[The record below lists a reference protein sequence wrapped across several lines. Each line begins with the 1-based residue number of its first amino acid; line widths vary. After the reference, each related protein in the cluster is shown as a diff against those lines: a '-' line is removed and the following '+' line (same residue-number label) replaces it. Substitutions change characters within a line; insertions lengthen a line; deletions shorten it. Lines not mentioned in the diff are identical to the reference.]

1 MYIIN
6 NINRPLGINTYGV
19 QKKYQIKEHYTSL
32 IGGGGAHYINIPDSK
47 AIGGQRKV
55 DIKGKDK
62 NGNYLGTDGKTY
74 DKITG
79 KIITTLKPQTFN
91 TARPHN
97 YDKSVEYRWY
107 NGTWQARYTKG
118 KDTNWYNVAEGST
131 GYDRFGNHN
140 RFKNGKWVKIKEDN
154 PTGGSTLQRSQ
165 KPRLDPNR
173 FVSIY
178 DTAGLWKQHAQDNN
192 LTDRDSVR
200 RFQKEV
206 LGFDDTQA
214 DGIWGGN
221 TEAAYSR
228 WKANKDA
235 ATLQLNSPVKQITIS
250 NTPISR
256 WDTNENLKGR
266 FNNYA
271 SMQNYINS
279 NPEDSFSKAMITRFG
294 NTDTWNQQDVENALD
309 VAGTY
314 RGSDRR
320 DIANSFNNYY
330 QQQQKT
336 DNNIK
341 NIINNTNQTMNN
353 WRNFTSNLGLF
364 KNGGLISRNPIT
376 RFKQGGMLRK
386 FAGGGPYYI
395 MGVYNG
401 KTFRKEFETTQE
413 AQAWKEKHP
422 RIGGRIQFAN
432 SEAQV
437 IMSDRS
443 NDPATAGNRKQLE
456 RYNHLTR
463 QQAYNRATKEGKGLF
478 AYKGKVYTTG
488 NKVSNNEK
496 LMYQKYYGEKLGWG
510 NNKNIHNS
518 ASRKARANYRNEEEA
533 KKAFNDPKNK
543 RQRPETNSSA
553 NEKADKYANAVALNG
568 GEFGDM
574 AYTALTNTPI
584 AVTRASYDWATGKE
598 FNPTQYM
605 SYQKFGF
612 DPFGWIGAL
621 ENAQQGDWSDVVDRG
636 VDAGAWL
643 IAPAVGRGVATVVD
657 KVATKFAPRIANL
670 GPKSAYINRG
680 GTVVDEAGNRVL
692 NTWNQNALKG
702 KGTLFNN
709 TGTKLYGQRSIQRA
723 VNEGALDQF
732 AVNGGFNNAT
742 RYGTNLLQNVNTG
755 TGYVYSGGAPVMYD
769 VAADAAVNT
778 TPVLVTPA
786 VGLTGEMLV
795 K

>member
-6 NINRPLGINTYGV
+6 NIDRPLGINTYGV
-19 QKKYQIKEHYTSL
+19 QKKYQQTALGNMLPALANATKSVSWLNSL
-32 IGGGGAHYINIPDSK
+32 IPTTTIAGQFFGGSEVKGQKEVEEAFKNIAAKKKAAKGNTKKEILNQQKNKPIKSK
-47 AIGGQRKV
+47 NQ
-55 DIKGKDK
+55 
-62 NGNYLGTDGKTY
+62 T
-74 DKITG
+74 
-79 KIITTLKPQTFN
+79 QTFN
-91 TARPHN
+91 TARPHK

-140 RFKNGKWVKIKEDN
+140 RFKNGKWVKIKENDSTGDDVSQKL
-154 PTGGSTLQRSQ
+154 TGGGTSQ

-173 FVSIY
+173 FVSTY
-178 DTAGLWKQHAQDNN
+178 DTTGLWKQHAQDNN
-192 LTDRDSVR
+192 LIDRDSVR

-214 DGIWGGN
+214 DGIWGRN
-221 TEAAYSR
+221 TEDAYSR

-271 SMQNYINS
+271 SMQNYVNS
-279 NPEDSFSKAMITRFG
+279 NPEDSFSKAMTARFG
-294 NTDTWNQQDVENALD
+294 NTDTWKQQDVENALD

-320 DIANSFNNYY
+320 DIATSFNNYY

-353 WRNFTSNLGLF
+353 WRNFTSNLGIF

-395 MGVYNG
+395 TGVYNG
-401 KTFRKEFETTQE
+401 KTFRKEFETEQQ
-413 AQAWKEKHP
+413 AQAWKKKNP
-422 RIGGRIQFAN
+422 SIGGRIRYAN

-437 IMSDRS
+437 IRSDRS
-443 NDPATAGNRKQLE
+443 NDSATAGNRKQLE
-456 RYNHLTR
+456 KYNHLTR
-463 QQAYNRATKEGKGLF
+463 QQAYNQATKDGKGFF

-496 LMYQKYYGEKLGWG
+496 LMYQKYYGENLGWG

-533 KKAFNDPKNK
+533 KKTFIDPINK
-543 RQRPETNSSA
+543 RERPETNSSA
-553 NEKADKYANAVALNG
+553 NEKADAYANAVALNG

-574 AYTALTNTPI
+574 AYTALTDTPI
-584 AVTRASYDWATGKE
+584 AMTRAGYDWATGKE

-605 SYQKFGF
+605 SYQKASF
-612 DPFGWIGAL
+612 DPFGWYGAL
-621 ENAQQGDWSDVVDRG
+621 KNAKQGDWSDVVDRG
-636 VDAGAWL
+636 VDGVAWL
-643 IAPAVGRGVATVVD
+643 AAPGLGKIASTVGGKA
-657 KVATKFAPRIANL
+657 AA
-670 GPKSAYINRG
+670 
-680 GTVVDEAGNRVL
+680 RV
-692 NTWNQNALKG
+692 
-702 KGTLFNN
+702 
-709 TGTKLYGQRSIQRA
+709 
-723 VNEGALDQF
+723 
-732 AVNGGFNNAT
+732 
-742 RYGTNLLQNVNTG
+742 
-755 TGYVYSGGAPVMYD
+755 
-769 VAADAAVNT
+769 
-778 TPVLVTPA
+778 VTPA
-786 VGLTGEMLV
+786 VGITGEMLV

>member
-6 NINRPLGINTYGV
+6 NINKPLGIHTYGV
-19 QKKYQIKEHYTSL
+19 QKKYQNDPFVATQLKNRDIISDRTGRYKKVGMDGSGHQIWYDSEQDGFMRLGLFTDAVEFSKNDFSTKNAFTGDVHFRRSDYRKQQKNKPIKSNNQT
-32 IGGGGAHYINIPDSK
+32 
-47 AIGGQRKV
+47 
-55 DIKGKDK
+55 
-62 NGNYLGTDGKTY
+62 
-74 DKITG
+74 
-79 KIITTLKPQTFN
+79 QTFN
-91 TARPHN
+91 TARPHD
-97 YDKSVEYRWY
+97 YDKGVQYRQY

-140 RFKNGKWVKIKEDN
+140 RFKNGKWVKIKEDQR
-154 PTGGSTLQRSQ
+154 TGGDVSQRSTGGDTFQ
-165 KPRLDPNR
+165 KSRLDPNR

-178 DTAGLWKQHAQDNN
+178 DTTGLWKQHAQDNN

-250 NTPISR
+250 NTPIPR

-279 NPEDSFSKAMITRFG
+279 NPEDSFSKAMTTRFG

-320 DIANSFNNYY
+320 DIAKSFNNYY

-353 WRNFTSNLGLF
+353 WRNFTSNLGIF

-395 MGVYNG
+395 TGIYKG
-401 KTFRKEFETTQE
+401 KTFRKEFETSQE
-413 AQAWKEKHP
+413 ASAWKEKHP
-422 RIGGRIQFAN
+422 GIGGRIRFAN

-437 IMSDRS
+437 IRSDRS
-443 NDPATAGNRKQLE
+443 HDPATAGNRKQLE
-456 RYNHLTR
+456 KYNHLTR
-463 QQAYNRATKEGKGLF
+463 QQAYNQAAKEGKGFF

-488 NKVSNNEK
+488 NKVSNDEK
-496 LMYQKYYGEKLGWG
+496 LC
-510 NNKNIHNS
+510 
-518 ASRKARANYRNEEEA
+518 
-533 KKAFNDPKNK
+533 
-543 RQRPETNSSA
+543 
-553 NEKADKYANAVALNG
+553 
-568 GEFGDM
+568 
-574 AYTALTNTPI
+574 
-584 AVTRASYDWATGKE
+584 
-598 FNPTQYM
+598 
-605 SYQKFGF
+605 
-612 DPFGWIGAL
+612 
-621 ENAQQGDWSDVVDRG
+621 
-636 VDAGAWL
+636 
-643 IAPAVGRGVATVVD
+643 
-657 KVATKFAPRIANL
+657 
-670 GPKSAYINRG
+670 
-680 GTVVDEAGNRVL
+680 
-692 NTWNQNALKG
+692 
-702 KGTLFNN
+702 
-709 TGTKLYGQRSIQRA
+709 
-723 VNEGALDQF
+723 
-732 AVNGGFNNAT
+732 
-742 RYGTNLLQNVNTG
+742 
-755 TGYVYSGGAPVMYD
+755 
-769 VAADAAVNT
+769 
-778 TPVLVTPA
+778 
-786 VGLTGEMLV
+786 
-795 K
+795 

>member
-6 NINRPLGINTYGV
+6 NINRPLGIHTYGV
-19 QKKYQIKEHYTSL
+19 QKKYQNTVKINGQNYSKTSNGDYYSAATRHTFAKTSNGDFYDKESNMWYNPKSGRTEFRRTVYKPKNYNLSKVIL
-32 IGGGGAHYINIPDSK
+32 KDGKYYDALNNYIGNSSGIFQGAF
-47 AIGGQRKV
+47 
-55 DIKGKDK
+55 
-62 NGNYLGTDGKTY
+62 NYLLNKYGKTQANAAWKAMRKGATY
-74 DKITG
+74 ENGQWIY
-79 KIITTLKPQTFN
+79 PEN
-91 TARPHN
+91 
-97 YDKSVEYRWY
+97 KSTKD
-107 NGTWQARYTKG
+107 NGD
-118 KDTNWYNVAEGST
+118 DT
-131 GYDRFGNHN
+131 
-140 RFKNGKWVKIKEDN
+140 
-154 PTGGSTLQRSQ
+154 SQ
-165 KPRLDPNR
+165 KSRLDPNR

-178 DTAGLWKQHAQDNN
+178 DTTGLWKQHAQDNN

-235 ATLQLNSPVKQITIS
+235 ATLQLTSPVKQITVS

-271 SMQNYINS
+271 SMQNYVNS
-279 NPEDSFSKAMITRFG
+279 NPEDSFSKAMTARFG

-320 DIANSFNNYY
+320 DIAKSFNNYY

-353 WRNFTSNLGLF
+353 WRKFTSNLGIF

-395 MGVYNG
+395 TGVYKG
-401 KTFRKEFETTQE
+401 KTFRKEFETEQQ
-413 AQAWKEKHP
+413 AQAWKKKNP
-422 RIGGRIQFAN
+422 SIGGRIRFSN

-437 IMSDRS
+437 IRSDRS
-443 NDPATAGNRKQLE
+443 NDSATSGNRNQLE
-456 RYNHLTR
+456 KYNHLTR
-463 QQAYNRATKEGKGLF
+463 QQAYNQATKDGKGFF

-488 NKVSNNEK
+488 NKASNNEK

-543 RQRPETNSSA
+543 RQLPETNSSA
-553 NEKADKYANAVALNG
+553 NEKADAYANAVALNG
-568 GEFGDM
+568 SEFGDM
-574 AYTALTNTPI
+574 AYTALTDTPI
-584 AVTRASYDWATGKE
+584 AMARAGYDWATGKE

-605 SYQKFGF
+605 SYQKSGF
-612 DPFGWIGAL
+612 NPFGWYGAL
-621 ENAQQGDWSDVVDRG
+621 KNAKQGDWSDVVDRG
-636 VDAGAWL
+636 VDGVAWL
-643 IAPAVGRGVATVVD
+643 VAPGLGKIASNVGG
-657 KVATKFAPRIANL
+657 KVA
-670 GPKSAYINRG
+670 S
-680 GTVVDEAGNRVL
+680 RV
-692 NTWNQNALKG
+692 
-702 KGTLFNN
+702 
-709 TGTKLYGQRSIQRA
+709 
-723 VNEGALDQF
+723 
-732 AVNGGFNNAT
+732 
-742 RYGTNLLQNVNTG
+742 
-755 TGYVYSGGAPVMYD
+755 
-769 VAADAAVNT
+769 
-778 TPVLVTPA
+778 VTPA
-786 VGLTGEMLV
+786 VGVTGEMLV

>member
-6 NINRPLGINTYGV
+6 NIDRPLGIHTYGV
-19 QKKYQIKEHYTSL
+19 QKKYEIKEHYTPL
-32 IGGGGAHYINIPDSK
+32 VKGGGAHYINIPDSK

-74 DKITG
+74 DKVTG

-91 TARPHN
+91 TARPHE

-140 RFKNGKWVKIKEDN
+140 RFKNGKWVKIKEDQR
-154 PTGGSTLQRSQ
+154 TGGDVSQRSTGEDTFQ
-165 KPRLDPNR
+165 KSRLNQNR

-178 DTAGLWKQHAQDNN
+178 DTTGLWKQHAQDNN

-214 DGIWGGN
+214 DGIWGRN
-221 TEAAYSR
+221 TEAAYSK

-250 NTPISR
+250 NTPIPR

-271 SMQNYINS
+271 SMQNYVNS
-279 NPEDSFSKAMITRFG
+279 NPEDSFSKAMTTRFG
-294 NTDTWNQQDVENALD
+294 STKTWNQQDIENALN

-320 DIANSFNNYY
+320 DIAKSFNNYY

-353 WRNFTSNLGLF
+353 WRNFTSNLGIF

-395 MGVYNG
+395 TGVYNG
-401 KTFRKEFETTQE
+401 KTFRKEFETSQE
-413 AQAWKEKHP
+413 AQAQKK
-422 RIGGRIQFAN
+422 RIQIQ
-432 SEAQV
+432 EV
-437 IMSDRS
+437 EL
-443 NDPATAGNRKQLE
+443 DPQ
-456 RYNHLTR
+456 
-463 QQAYNRATKEGKGLF
+463 
-478 AYKGKVYTTG
+478 
-488 NKVSNNEK
+488 
-496 LMYQKYYGEKLGWG
+496 
-510 NNKNIHNS
+510 
-518 ASRKARANYRNEEEA
+518 
-533 KKAFNDPKNK
+533 
-543 RQRPETNSSA
+543 
-553 NEKADKYANAVALNG
+553 
-568 GEFGDM
+568 
-574 AYTALTNTPI
+574 
-584 AVTRASYDWATGKE
+584 
-598 FNPTQYM
+598 
-605 SYQKFGF
+605 
-612 DPFGWIGAL
+612 
-621 ENAQQGDWSDVVDRG
+621 
-636 VDAGAWL
+636 
-643 IAPAVGRGVATVVD
+643 
-657 KVATKFAPRIANL
+657 
-670 GPKSAYINRG
+670 
-680 GTVVDEAGNRVL
+680 
-692 NTWNQNALKG
+692 
-702 KGTLFNN
+702 
-709 TGTKLYGQRSIQRA
+709 IQR
-723 VNEGALDQF
+723 L
-732 AVNGGFNNAT
+732 
-742 RYGTNLLQNVNTG
+742 R
-755 TGYVYSGGAPVMYD
+755 
-769 VAADAAVNT
+769 
-778 TPVLVTPA
+778 
-786 VGLTGEMLV
+786 
-795 K
+795 

>member
-19 QKKYQIKEHYTSL
+19 QKKYQQVALGNMLPALANAARSVSWLNSL
-32 IGGGGAHYINIPDSK
+32 VP
-47 AIGGQRKV
+47 
-55 DIKGKDK
+55 
-62 NGNYLGTDGKTY
+62 T
-74 DKITG
+74 
-79 KIITTLKPQTFN
+79 TTLAGQFFGGSEVKGQKEVEEAFKNMAAKKKDAKGNEKKETLNQQKKKPIKSNNQTQTFN

-140 RFKNGKWVKIKEDN
+140 RFVNGKWVKIKEDDS
-154 PTGGSTLQRSQ
+154 TVDDVSQRTTSGGTSQ

-178 DTAGLWKQHAQDNN
+178 DTTGLWKQHAQDNN

-214 DGIWGGN
+214 DGIWGRN

-271 SMQNYINS
+271 SMQNYVNS

-294 NTDTWNQQDVENALD
+294 NTNTWNQQDVENALD

-353 WRNFTSNLGLF
+353 WRNFTSNLGIF

-386 FAGGGPYYI
+386 LQ
-395 MGVYNG
+395 NG
-401 KTFRKEFETTQE
+401 YKIVGTDDQGQPIYQAVDSNVQAQIE
-413 AQAWKEKHP
+413 AQAAKEVQDFLNSLRASKQQQEQEFSPVDAINTWKDIITIPKKEVITKSQKRSSKNNSNKKNKGSQSQKKITVTTTYAKDP
-422 RIGGRIQFAN
+422 AQFPVDPMPPISEYEAPQWGRI
-432 SEAQV
+432 
-437 IMSDRS
+437 R
-443 NDPATAGNRKQLE
+443 
-456 RYNHLTR
+456 
-463 QQAYNRATKEGKGLF
+463 
-478 AYKGKVYTTG
+478 
-488 NKVSNNEK
+488 
-496 LMYQKYYGEKLGWG
+496 
-510 NNKNIHNS
+510 
-518 ASRKARANYRNEEEA
+518 
-533 KKAFNDPKNK
+533 
-543 RQRPETNSSA
+543 
-553 NEKADKYANAVALNG
+553 
-568 GEFGDM
+568 
-574 AYTALTNTPI
+574 TPI
-584 AVTRASYDWATGKE
+584 ILQQTHPYS
-598 FNPTQYM
+598 
-605 SYQKFGF
+605 
-612 DPFGWIGAL
+612 L
-621 ENAQQGDWSDVVDRG
+621 HQQGSQ
-636 VDAGAWL
+636 
-643 IAPAVGRGVATVVD
+643 
-657 KVATKFAPRIANL
+657 TK
-670 GPKSAYINRG
+670 S
-680 GTVVDEAGNRVL
+680 VW
-692 NTWNQNALKG
+692 TW
-702 KGTLFNN
+702 
-709 TGTKLYGQRSIQRA
+709 R
-723 VNEGALDQF
+723 
-732 AVNGGFNNAT
+732 
-742 RYGTNLLQNVNTG
+742 
-755 TGYVYSGGAPVMYD
+755 
-769 VAADAAVNT
+769 
-778 TPVLVTPA
+778 
-786 VGLTGEMLV
+786 
-795 K
+795 

>member
-6 NINRPLGINTYGV
+6 NIDRPLGIHTYGV
-19 QKKYQIKEHYTSL
+19 QKKYQSY
-32 IGGGGAHYINIPDSK
+32 
-47 AIGGQRKV
+47 
-55 DIKGKDK
+55 
-62 NGNYLGTDGKTY
+62 NYNLSTV
-74 DKITG
+74 
-79 KIITTLKPQTFN
+79 TLKGDTYYDAAGNRVGNTNGLFDAAARYLKNKYGQAQVNEANKAMGKKWNYANGQWLSDAVKKQAAYNTRRRQEEQSKLLIFKPQDVATTPWFSSKQSNQNSPQVQNSTSQTSNATNQNSTSQTFN

-97 YDKSVEYRWY
+97 YDKSVEYRQY

-140 RFKNGKWVKIKEDN
+140 RFKNGKWVKIKEDQR
-154 PTGGSTLQRSQ
+154 TGGDTFQ
-165 KPRLDPNR
+165 KSRLDPNR

-178 DTAGLWKQHAQDNN
+178 DTTGLWKQHAQDNN

-235 ATLQLNSPVKQITIS
+235 ATLQLNSPVKQITIL
-250 NTPISR
+250 NTPIPR

-279 NPEDSFSKAMITRFG
+279 NPEDSFSKAMTTRFG
-294 NTDTWNQQDVENALD
+294 NTDTWNQQDIENALD

-320 DIANSFNNYY
+320 DIAKSFNNYY

-353 WRNFTSNLGLF
+353 WRNFTSNLGIF

-395 MGVYNG
+395 TGIYKG
-401 KTFRKEFETTQE
+401 KTFRKEFETEQQ
-413 AQAWKEKHP
+413 AQAWKKKNP
-422 RIGGRIQFAN
+422 SIGGRIRYTN

-437 IMSDRS
+437 IRSDRS
-443 NDPATAGNRKQLE
+443 HDPATAGNRRQLE
-456 RYNHLTR
+456 KYNHLTR
-463 QQAYNRATKEGKGLF
+463 QQAYNQATKEGKGFF

-518 ASRKARANYRNEEEA
+518 ASRKARANYRNEEEV

-543 RQRPETNSSA
+543 RQLPETNSSA
-553 NEKADKYANAVALNG
+553 NEKEDAYANAVALNG
-568 GEFGDM
+568 GEFGDPAQFPVDPM
-574 AYTALTNTPI
+574 PPISEYEAPQWGRIRTPI
-584 AVTRASYDWATGKE
+584 A
-598 FNPTQYM
+598 P
-605 SYQKFGF
+605 YQQTH
-612 DPFGWIGAL
+612 PYSL
-621 ENAQQGDWSDVVDRG
+621 RQQGLR
-636 VDAGAWL
+636 
-643 IAPAVGRGVATVVD
+643 P
-657 KVATKFAPRIANL
+657 N
-670 GPKSAYINRG
+670 
-680 GTVVDEAGNRVL
+680 
-692 NTWNQNALKG
+692 
-702 KGTLFNN
+702 
-709 TGTKLYGQRSIQRA
+709 
-723 VNEGALDQF
+723 
-732 AVNGGFNNAT
+732 
-742 RYGTNLLQNVNTG
+742 RYGLGDDYYKKTMGFV
-755 TGYVYSGGAPVMYD
+755 AP
-769 VAADAAVNT
+769 
-778 TPVLVTPA
+778 
-786 VGLTGEMLV
+786 
-795 K
+795 

>member
-6 NINRPLGINTYGV
+6 NINRPLGIHTYGV
-19 QKKYQIKEHYTSL
+19 QKKYNIKEHYTPL
-32 IGGGGAHYINIPDSK
+32 AGGGGAHYINIPDSK

-74 DKITG
+74 DKVTG

-91 TARPHN
+91 TARPHK
-97 YDKSVEYRWY
+97 YDKNVEYRWY

-140 RFKNGKWVKIKEDN
+140 RFVNGKWVKIKEDAS
-154 PTGGSTLQRSQ
+154 TGGDVSQGATGGGTSQ
-165 KPRLDPNR
+165 KSRLDPNR

-178 DTAGLWKQHAQDNN
+178 DTTGLWKQHTQDNN

-266 FNNYA
+266 FNNYT
-271 SMQNYINS
+271 SMQNYVNS
-279 NPEDSFSKAMITRFG
+279 NPKDSFSKAMTVRFG
-294 NTDTWNQQDVENALD
+294 NTNNWKQQDIENALD
-309 VAGTY
+309 IAGTY

-353 WRNFTSNLGLF
+353 WRNFTSNLGIF

-386 FAGGGPYYI
+386 LQ
-395 MGVYNG
+395 NG
-401 KTFRKEFETTQE
+401 YKIVGTDDQGQPIYQAVDSNVQAQIE
-413 AQAWKEKHP
+413 AQAAKEVQDFLNSLRASKQQQEQQEQQEQKFSLIDAINTWKNIITIPKKEVTTKSQKKSSKNNSNKKNKGSQSQKKITVTTTYAKDP
-422 RIGGRIQFAN
+422 AQFPVDPMPPISEYEAQQWGRIRTPIIPQQTRPY
-432 SEAQV
+432 S
-437 IMSDRS
+437 S
-443 NDPATAGNRKQLE
+443 
-456 RYNHLTR
+456 R
-463 QQAYNRATKEGKGLF
+463 QQGL
-478 AYKGKVYTTG
+478 
-488 NKVSNNEK
+488 
-496 LMYQKYYGEKLGWG
+496 
-510 NNKNIHNS
+510 
-518 ASRKARANYRNEEEA
+518 R
-533 KKAFNDPKNK
+533 
-543 RQRPETNSSA
+543 
-553 NEKADKYANAVALNG
+553 
-568 GEFGDM
+568 
-574 AYTALTNTPI
+574 
-584 AVTRASYDWATGKE
+584 
-598 FNPTQYM
+598 
-605 SYQKFGF
+605 
-612 DPFGWIGAL
+612 
-621 ENAQQGDWSDVVDRG
+621 
-636 VDAGAWL
+636 
-643 IAPAVGRGVATVVD
+643 
-657 KVATKFAPRIANL
+657 
-670 GPKSAYINRG
+670 
-680 GTVVDEAGNRVL
+680 
-692 NTWNQNALKG
+692 
-702 KGTLFNN
+702 
-709 TGTKLYGQRSIQRA
+709 
-723 VNEGALDQF
+723 
-732 AVNGGFNNAT
+732 
-742 RYGTNLLQNVNTG
+742 RYGLGDDYYKKTMGFV
-755 TGYVYSGGAPVMYD
+755 AP
-769 VAADAAVNT
+769 
-778 TPVLVTPA
+778 
-786 VGLTGEMLV
+786 
-795 K
+795 

>member
-6 NINRPLGINTYGV
+6 NIDRPLGINTYGV
-19 QKKYQIKEHYTSL
+19 QKKYQQAALGNMLPALANAARSVSWLNSL
-32 IGGGGAHYINIPDSK
+32 VP
-47 AIGGQRKV
+47 
-55 DIKGKDK
+55 
-62 NGNYLGTDGKTY
+62 T
-74 DKITG
+74 
-79 KIITTLKPQTFN
+79 TTLAGQFFGGSEVKGQKEVEEAFKNIAAKKKAAKGNEKKETLNQQKKKPIKSNNQTQTFN
-91 TARPHN
+91 TARPHE
-97 YDKSVEYRWY
+97 YDKSVQYRYY

-140 RFKNGKWVKIKEDN
+140 RFVNGKWVKIKEDDS
-154 PTGGSTLQRSQ
+154 TGDDTPQR
-165 KPRLDPNR
+165 PRLDPNR

-178 DTAGLWKQHAQDNN
+178 DTTGLWKQHAQDNN

-235 ATLQLNSPVKQITIS
+235 ATLQLTSPVKQITIS

-271 SMQNYINS
+271 SMQNYVNS
-279 NPEDSFSKAMITRFG
+279 NPEDSFSKAMTARFG

-309 VAGTY
+309 IAGTY

-353 WRNFTSNLGLF
+353 WRNFTSNLF

-376 RFKQGGMLRK
+376 RFKYGGMLRK
-386 FAGGGPYYI
+386 FAGGGSYYI
-395 MGVYNG
+395 TGVYNG
-401 KTFRKEFETTQE
+401 KTFRKEFETEQQ
-413 AQAWKEKHP
+413 AQAWKKKNP
-422 RIGGRIQFAN
+422 SIGGRIRYAN

-437 IMSDRS
+437 IRSDKS
-443 NDPATAGNRKQLE
+443 NDSATIGNRKQLE
-456 RYNHLTR
+456 KYNHLTR
-463 QQAYNRATKEGKGLF
+463 QQAYNQATKDGKGFF

-533 KKAFNDPKNK
+533 KKAFNDPKNI
-543 RQRPETNSSA
+543 RERPQTNSSE
-553 NEKADKYANAVALNG
+553 NEKADAYANAVALNG

-574 AYTALTNTPI
+574 AYSALTTAPI
-584 AVTRASYDWATGKE
+584 AMTRAGYDWATGKE
-598 FNPTQYM
+598 FNPGQYM
-605 SYQKFGF
+605 SYQKSSFN
-612 DPFGWIGAL
+612 PFGWFGAL
-621 ENAQQGDWSDVVDRG
+621 KNAKQGDWSDVIDRSVDG
-636 VDAGAWL
+636 VSWLVAPGAGRVAST
-643 IAPAVGRGVATVVD
+643 VGG
-657 KVATKFAPRIANL
+657 KVASR
-670 GPKSAYINRG
+670 
-680 GTVVDEAGNRVL
+680 
-692 NTWNQNALKG
+692 
-702 KGTLFNN
+702 
-709 TGTKLYGQRSIQRA
+709 
-723 VNEGALDQF
+723 
-732 AVNGGFNNAT
+732 
-742 RYGTNLLQNVNTG
+742 
-755 TGYVYSGGAPVMYD
+755 
-769 VAADAAVNT
+769 
-778 TPVLVTPA
+778 LVTPA
-786 VGLTGEMLV
+786 VGVTGEMLV

>member
-6 NINRPLGINTYGV
+6 NIDRPLGINTYGV
-19 QKKYQIKEHYTSL
+19 QKKYQQAALGNMLSALANAATLAGQFFGGSEVKGQKEVEEAFKNMGARKKNVKGNEKKETLNQQKKKPIKS
-32 IGGGGAHYINIPDSK
+32 NNQK
-47 AIGGQRKV
+47 
-55 DIKGKDK
+55 
-62 NGNYLGTDGKTY
+62 
-74 DKITG
+74 
-79 KIITTLKPQTFN
+79 QTFN
-91 TARPHN
+91 TARTHN

-107 NGTWQARYTKG
+107 DGKWQVRYTKG

-140 RFKNGKWVKIKEDN
+140 RFVNGKWVKIKKDQLTGED
-154 PTGGSTLQRSQ
+154 TSQ
-165 KPRLDPNR
+165 KSRLDLNR
-173 FVSIY
+173 FVSTY
-178 DTAGLWKQHAQDNN
+178 DTTGLWKQHAQDNN

-214 DGIWGGN
+214 DGIWGRN
-221 TEAAYSR
+221 TEAAYSK

-250 NTPISR
+250 NTPISK

-271 SMQNYINS
+271 SMQNYVNN
-279 NPEDSFSKAMITRFG
+279 NPEDSFSKAMIARFG
-294 NTDTWNQQDVENALD
+294 NTDTWKQQDVENALD

-353 WRNFTSNLGLF
+353 WRNFTSNLGIF

-386 FAGGGPYYI
+386 FGGGGPYYI
-395 MGVYNG
+395 TGIYNG
-401 KTFRKEFETTQE
+401 KTFKKYFETRQQ
-413 AQAWKEKHP
+413 AQAWKKKYP
-422 RIGGRIQFAN
+422 SIGGIIQVAN

-437 IMSDRS
+437 IRSDRS

-456 RYNHLTR
+456 KYNHLTI
-463 QQAYNRATKEGKGLF
+463 QQAYNQATKDGKGFF

-488 NKVSNNEK
+488 NKISNNEK

-518 ASRKARANYRNEEEA
+518 ASRKARANYRNEKEA

-543 RQRPETNSSA
+543 RQLPETNSSA
-553 NEKADKYANAVALNG
+553 NEKADAYANAVALNG

-584 AVTRASYDWATGKE
+584 AMTRASYDWATGE
-598 FNPTQYM
+598 GFNPGQYM
-605 SYQKFGF
+605 SYQQTGF
-612 DPFGWIGAL
+612 DPFGWFGAL
-621 ENAQQGDWSDVVDRG
+621 KNAKQGDWSDVIDRG
-636 VDAGAWL
+636 VDAGAWS
-643 IAPAVGRGVATVVD
+643 IAPAAGRGVATVVD
-657 KVATKFAPRIANL
+657 KAATRFAPRIAN
-670 GPKSAYINRG
+670 
-680 GTVVDEAGNRVL
+680 
-692 NTWNQNALKG
+692 
-702 KGTLFNN
+702 
-709 TGTKLYGQRSIQRA
+709 
-723 VNEGALDQF
+723 
-732 AVNGGFNNAT
+732 
-742 RYGTNLLQNVNTG
+742 
-755 TGYVYSGGAPVMYD
+755 
-769 VAADAAVNT
+769 AAVNAA
-778 TPVLVTPA
+778 PILATPA
-786 VGLTGEMLV
+786 VGVTGEMLV

>member
-6 NINRPLGINTYGV
+6 NIDRPLGIHTYGI
-19 QKKYQIKEHYTSL
+19 QKKYKIKEHYTPL
-32 IGGGGAHYINIPDSK
+32 AGGGGAHYINIPDSK

-74 DKITG
+74 DKVTG

-140 RFKNGKWVKIKEDN
+140 RFVNGKWVKIKEDN
-154 PTGGSTLQRSQ
+154 PTRGDVSQRITGGGTSQ

-178 DTAGLWKQHAQDNN
+178 DTTGLWKQHAQDNN

-214 DGIWGGN
+214 DGIWGRN

-271 SMQNYINS
+271 SMQNYVNS

-294 NTDTWNQQDVENALD
+294 RTNTWNQQDIENALD

-353 WRNFTSNLGLF
+353 WRNFTSNLGIF

-386 FAGGGPYYI
+386 LQ
-395 MGVYNG
+395 NG
-401 KTFRKEFETTQE
+401 YKIVGTDDQGQPIYQAVDSNVQAQIE
-413 AQAWKEKHP
+413 AQAAKEVQDFLNSLRASKQQQEQEFSPVDAINTWKDIITIPKKEVITKSQKRSSKNNSNKKNKGSQSQKKITVTTTYAKNP
-422 RIGGRIQFAN
+422 DQFPVDPMPPISEYEAPQWGRIRTPITPYQQTRPY
-432 SEAQV
+432 S
-437 IMSDRS
+437 
-443 NDPATAGNRKQLE
+443 L
-456 RYNHLTR
+456 R
-463 QQAYNRATKEGKGLF
+463 QQGL
-478 AYKGKVYTTG
+478 
-488 NKVSNNEK
+488 
-496 LMYQKYYGEKLGWG
+496 
-510 NNKNIHNS
+510 
-518 ASRKARANYRNEEEA
+518 
-533 KKAFNDPKNK
+533 
-543 RQRPETNSSA
+543 RPN
-553 NEKADKYANAVALNG
+553 
-568 GEFGDM
+568 
-574 AYTALTNTPI
+574 
-584 AVTRASYDWATGKE
+584 
-598 FNPTQYM
+598 
-605 SYQKFGF
+605 
-612 DPFGWIGAL
+612 
-621 ENAQQGDWSDVVDRG
+621 
-636 VDAGAWL
+636 
-643 IAPAVGRGVATVVD
+643 
-657 KVATKFAPRIANL
+657 
-670 GPKSAYINRG
+670 
-680 GTVVDEAGNRVL
+680 
-692 NTWNQNALKG
+692 
-702 KGTLFNN
+702 
-709 TGTKLYGQRSIQRA
+709 
-723 VNEGALDQF
+723 
-732 AVNGGFNNAT
+732 
-742 RYGTNLLQNVNTG
+742 RYGLGDDYKKTMGFV
-755 TGYVYSGGAPVMYD
+755 AP
-769 VAADAAVNT
+769 
-778 TPVLVTPA
+778 
-786 VGLTGEMLV
+786 
-795 K
+795 

>member
-6 NINRPLGINTYGV
+6 NINRPLGIYTYGV
-19 QKKYQIKEHYTSL
+19 QKKYSPTTITEGS
-32 IGGGGAHYINIPDSK
+32 IGNERYIDIRNDISNN
-47 AIGGQRKV
+47 RV
-55 DIKGKDK
+55 FIKGKDK
-62 NGNYLGTDGKTY
+62 RGNYIGNDGKIYSSTNPGRTVIY
-74 DKITG
+74 INK
-79 KIITTLKPQTFN
+79 KKNQTTLKPQTFN
-91 TARPHN
+91 TARPHE
-97 YDKSVEYRWY
+97 YDKNVEYRWY

-140 RFKNGKWVKIKEDN
+140 KFVNGKWVKIKEDD
-154 PTGGSTLQRSQ
+154 STESDDGDTSQ
-165 KPRLDPNR
+165 KSRLDPNR

-178 DTAGLWKQHAQDNN
+178 DTTGLWKQHAQDNN

-271 SMQNYINS
+271 SMQNYVNS

-294 NTDTWNQQDVENALD
+294 NTNTWNQQDVENALD

-320 DIANSFNNYY
+320 DIAKSFNNYY

-353 WRNFTSNLGLF
+353 WRNFTSNLGIF

-386 FAGGGPYYI
+386 FAEGGSYYI
-395 MGVYNG
+395 TGVYNG
-401 KTFRKEFETTQE
+401 KTFRKEFKTEQQ
-413 AQAWKEKHP
+413 AQAWKKKNP
-422 RIGGRIQFAN
+422 SIGGRIRFAN

-437 IMSDRS
+437 VRSDRS
-443 NDPATAGNRKQLE
+443 NDSATAGNRKQLE
-456 RYNHLTR
+456 KYNHLTR
-463 QQAYNRATKEGKGLF
+463 QQAYNQATKDGKGFF

-488 NKVSNNEK
+488 K
-496 LMYQKYYGEKLGWG
+496 
-510 NNKNIHNS
+510 
-518 ASRKARANYRNEEEA
+518 
-533 KKAFNDPKNK
+533 
-543 RQRPETNSSA
+543 
-553 NEKADKYANAVALNG
+553 
-568 GEFGDM
+568 
-574 AYTALTNTPI
+574 
-584 AVTRASYDWATGKE
+584 TRAGYDWATGKE
-598 FNPTQYM
+598 FNPGQYM
-605 SYQKFGF
+605 SYQKSSFN
-612 DPFGWIGAL
+612 PFGWFGAL
-621 ENAQQGDWSDVVDRG
+621 KNAKQGDWSDVVDRG
-636 VDAGAWL
+636 IDGVSWLVAPGAGRA
-643 IAPAVGRGVATVVD
+643 AATV
-657 KVATKFAPRIANL
+657 
-670 GPKSAYINRG
+670 G
-680 GTVVDEAGNRVL
+680 G
-692 NTWNQNALKG
+692 K
-702 KGTLFNN
+702 
-709 TGTKLYGQRSIQRA
+709 
-723 VNEGALDQF
+723 
-732 AVNGGFNNAT
+732 
-742 RYGTNLLQNVNTG
+742 
-755 TGYVYSGGAPVMYD
+755 
-769 VAADAAVNT
+769 AASR
-778 TPVLVTPA
+778 LVTPA
-786 VGLTGEMLV
+786 VGVTGEMLV

>member
-6 NINRPLGINTYGV
+6 NINRPLCIHTYGI
-19 QKKYQIKEHYTSL
+19 QKKYKIKEHYIPL
-32 IGGGGAHYINIPDSK
+32 AGGGSAHYINIPDSK

-79 KIITTLKPQTFN
+79 KIITILKPQTFN

-140 RFKNGKWVKIKEDN
+140 RFENGKWVKIKEDN
-154 PTGGSTLQRSQ
+154 PTGGDVSQ
-165 KPRLDPNR
+165 KSTGGDTSQKSRLDPNR

-178 DTAGLWKQHAQDNN
+178 DTTGLWKQHVQDNN

-214 DGIWGGN
+214 DGIWGKN

-235 ATLQLNSPVKQITIS
+235 ATLQLNSPIKQITIS
-250 NTPISR
+250 NIPISR

-271 SMQNYINS
+271 SMQNYVNS
-279 NPEDSFSKAMITRFG
+279 NPEDSFSKAMTTRFG
-294 NTDTWNQQDVENALD
+294 NTNTWNQQDIEKALD

-320 DIANSFNNYY
+320 DIAKSFTNYY

-353 WRNFTSNLGLF
+353 WRNFTSNLGIF

-386 FAGGGPYYI
+386 LQ
-395 MGVYNG
+395 NG
-401 KTFRKEFETTQE
+401 YKIVGTDDQGYPIYQAVDSNVQAQIE
-413 AQAWKEKHP
+413 AQAAKEVQDFLNSLRASKQQQEQGFSPVDAINTWKDIITIPKKEVITKSQKRSSKNNSNKKNKGSQSQKKITVTTTYAKDP
-422 RIGGRIQFAN
+422 DQFPVDPMPPISEYEAPQWGRI
-432 SEAQV
+432 
-437 IMSDRS
+437 R
-443 NDPATAGNRKQLE
+443 
-456 RYNHLTR
+456 
-463 QQAYNRATKEGKGLF
+463 
-478 AYKGKVYTTG
+478 
-488 NKVSNNEK
+488 
-496 LMYQKYYGEKLGWG
+496 
-510 NNKNIHNS
+510 
-518 ASRKARANYRNEEEA
+518 
-533 KKAFNDPKNK
+533 
-543 RQRPETNSSA
+543 
-553 NEKADKYANAVALNG
+553 
-568 GEFGDM
+568 
-574 AYTALTNTPI
+574 TPI
-584 AVTRASYDWATGKE
+584 A
-598 FNPTQYM
+598 P
-605 SYQKFGF
+605 YQQTHPYSLRK
-612 DPFGWIGAL
+612 
-621 ENAQQGDWSDVVDRG
+621 QGLR
-636 VDAGAWL
+636 
-643 IAPAVGRGVATVVD
+643 P
-657 KVATKFAPRIANL
+657 N
-670 GPKSAYINRG
+670 
-680 GTVVDEAGNRVL
+680 
-692 NTWNQNALKG
+692 
-702 KGTLFNN
+702 
-709 TGTKLYGQRSIQRA
+709 
-723 VNEGALDQF
+723 
-732 AVNGGFNNAT
+732 
-742 RYGTNLLQNVNTG
+742 RYGL
-755 TGYVYSGGAPVMYD
+755 GGDYYKKTMGFVAP
-769 VAADAAVNT
+769 
-778 TPVLVTPA
+778 
-786 VGLTGEMLV
+786 
-795 K
+795 

>member
-6 NINRPLGINTYGV
+6 NINRPLGIHTYGV
-19 QKKYQIKEHYTSL
+19 QKKCSPTTITEGSIGNERYIDIRNDTS
-32 IGGGGAHYINIPDSK
+32 NN
-47 AIGGQRKV
+47 RV
-55 DIKGKDK
+55 FIKGKDK
-62 NGNYLGTDGKTY
+62 RGNYIGNDGKIYSSTNPGRTVIY
-74 DKITG
+74 INK
-79 KIITTLKPQTFN
+79 KKNQTTLKPQTFN
-91 TARPHN
+91 TARPHE
-97 YDKSVEYRWY
+97 YDKNVEYRWY

-154 PTGGSTLQRSQ
+154 STGGGTSQ
-165 KPRLDPNR
+165 KHRLDPNR
-173 FVSIY
+173 FVSTY
-178 DTAGLWKQHAQDNN
+178 DTTGLWKQHAQDNN

-214 DGIWGGN
+214 DGIWGRN

-228 WKANKDA
+228 WKSNKDA

-271 SMQNYINS
+271 SMYNYVNS

-294 NTDTWNQQDVENALD
+294 RTNTWNQQDVENALD

-353 WRNFTSNLGLF
+353 WKNFTSNLGIF

-376 RFKQGGMLRK
+376 RFKYGGMLRK

-395 MGVYNG
+395 TGVYKG
-401 KTFRKEFETTQE
+401 KTFRKEFETSQE
-413 AQAWKEKHP
+413 AQAWKEKNP
-422 RIGGRIQFAN
+422 RIGGPIRFAN

-437 IMSDRS
+437 IRSDRS
-443 NDPATAGNRKQLE
+443 NDPATAGNRRQLE

-463 QQAYNRATKEGKGLF
+463 QQAYNQATKDGKGFF

-518 ASRKARANYRNEEEA
+518 ASRKARANYRNEEET

-543 RQRPETNSSA
+543 RQLPETNSSA
-553 NEKADKYANAVALNG
+553 KDPAQFPVDPMPPISQYEASQWG
-568 GEFGDM
+568 RIR
-574 AYTALTNTPI
+574 TPI
-584 AVTRASYDWATGKE
+584 V
-598 FNPTQYM
+598 P
-605 SYQKFGF
+605 
-612 DPFGWIGAL
+612 
-621 ENAQQGDWSDVVDRG
+621 QQQTYPYS
-636 VDAGAWL
+636 
-643 IAPAVGRGVATVVD
+643 
-657 KVATKFAPRIANL
+657 
-670 GPKSAYINRG
+670 
-680 GTVVDEAGNRVL
+680 L
-692 NTWNQNALKG
+692 NKQGLRPN
-702 KGTLFNN
+702 
-709 TGTKLYGQRSIQRA
+709 
-723 VNEGALDQF
+723 
-732 AVNGGFNNAT
+732 
-742 RYGTNLLQNVNTG
+742 RYGLGSDYYKRTMGFV
-755 TGYVYSGGAPVMYD
+755 AP
-769 VAADAAVNT
+769 
-778 TPVLVTPA
+778 
-786 VGLTGEMLV
+786 
-795 K
+795 